1 MQQARKAETADEC
14 PQDDKSRIADLEKRV
29 LFYETILDSIRNGI
43 MITDRRGKVIFF
55 SKAYAEFLGIKP
67 EEILGKHCAEVIE
80 NTRMHIVAETGIP
93 EINDT
98 QSIRGQEMVVQRIP
112 IRIDGQG
119 LFVFGQV
126 MFKDVRDVHT
136 LSSRLSLLES
146 KVEFYEQ
153 ELTDLRSSKYTL
165 QHIVGSSKGIMEL
178 KHLALRAAEINA
190 PVLITGESGTGKE
203 LFAHAIHY
211 ASRRRLYPFIRL
223 NCSAIPRELLEAE
236 LFGYEPGAFTGA
248 SNKGKAGKFELA
260 HGGSIFLD
268 EIGDLPMEMQPK
280 LLRILEEKEFE
291 HLGGNHLIKSNF
303 RLIAATHENLEDLVA
318 RGKFRKDLFYR
329 LNVIPIAIMPLRER
343 MEDLPLIAEYL
354 MNKLSR
360 EHGTKMASFSP
371 AVMQIFQ
378 SYPWPGNIRELS
390 NILERILFALDGDQ
404 TQVRHLPLFMQDLGR
419 GAVKQD
425 NSMLKRLRD
434 DMEKETLLHTIRIS
448 NFNKNQ
454 AARLLGIHRTSLYKK
469 MKKLNISLK
478 LT

>member
-1 MQQARKAETADEC
+1 MQQARKTETTKRRSMDE
-14 PQDDKSRIADLEKRV
+14 PNIADLQKKII
-29 LFYETILDSIRNGI
+29 FYETILDSIRNGI
-43 MITDRRGKVIFF
+43 MITDRRGKIIFF
-55 SKAYAEFLGIKP
+55 SKTYGEFLGIQP
-67 EEILGKHCAEVIE
+67 EKVLGKNCTEVIE
-80 NTRMHIVAETGIP
+80 NTRMHIVAETGVP
-93 EINDT
+93 EINDA
-98 QSIRGQEMVVQRIP
+98 QSIHGQEMVVQRIP

-136 LSSRLSLLES
+136 LSSRLNLLES
-146 KVEFYEQ
+146 KVEFYER

-165 QHIVGSSKGIMEL
+165 QHIVGNSRGILEL
-178 KHLALRAAEINA
+178 KQLATRAAEIDA

-211 ASRRRLYPFIRL
+211 ASKRRLYPFIRL

-236 LFGYEPGAFTGA
+236 LFGYEPGAFTSA

-291 HLGGNHLIKSNF
+291 HLGGNRLIKSNF
-303 RLIAATHENLEDLVA
+303 RLIAATHESLEDLVE

-329 LNVIPIAIMPLRER
+329 LNVIPISILPLRER
-343 MEDLPLIAEYL
+343 MEDFPLIAESL
-354 MNKLSR
+354 MKKLSR

-371 AVMQIFQ
+371 AVMQIFK
-378 SYPWPGNIRELS
+378 SYSWPGNVRELS
-390 NILERILFALDGDQ
+390 NILERILFTLDGDQ

-419 GAVKQD
+419 ESSKQD
-425 NSMLKRLRD
+425 KAMLKRLRD
-434 DMEKETLLHTIRIS
+434 DMERETLLQTIRVS

-478 LT
+478 QA

>member
-1 MQQARKAETADEC
+1 MDTK
-14 PQDDKSRIADLEKRV
+14 KVADLQRRI
-29 LFYETILDSIRNGI
+29 LFYETILDSIRNGVV
-43 MITDRRGKVIFF
+43 ITDQLGKVIFF
-55 SKAYAEFLGIKP
+55 SKSYGEFLGIKP
-67 EEILGKHCAEVIE
+67 EETLGRHCTEVIE
-80 NTRMHIVAETGIP
+80 NSRMHIVAETEVP

-98 QSIRGQEMVVQRIP
+98 QSIRGQAMVVQRIP

-136 LSSRLSLLES
+136 LSSRLNLLES
-146 KVEFYEQ
+146 KVEFYEK

-165 QHIVGSSKGIMEL
+165 QHIVGSSTGILEL
-178 KHLALRAAEINA
+178 KQLAFRAAEIDA

-211 ASRRRLYPFIRL
+211 ASKRRLYPFIRL

-260 HGGSIFLD
+260 NRGSIFLD
-268 EIGDLPMEMQPK
+268 EISDLPMEMQPK
-280 LLRILEEKEFE
+280 LLRVLEEKEFE
-291 HLGGNHLIKSNF
+291 HLGGNRLIKSNF
-303 RLIAATHENLEDLVA
+303 RLIAATNENLEDLVA

-329 LNVIPIAIMPLRER
+329 LNVIPISILPLRKR
-343 MEDLPLIAEYL
+343 IEDLPQIAEHL
-354 MNKLSR
+354 MKKLSR

-371 AVMQIFQ
+371 AVMQIFR
-378 SYPWPGNIRELS
+378 SYPWPGNVRELS
-390 NILERILFALDGDQ
+390 NILERTLFALDGDQ

-419 GAVKQD
+419 ESSKQD
-425 NSMLKRLRD
+425 NATLKRLRN
-434 DMEKETLLHTIRIS
+434 DMEKETLMQTIRIS

-454 AARLLGIHRTSLYKK
+454 AARLLGIHRTTLYKK
-469 MKKLNISLK
+469 MKKLNIPLK
-478 LT
+478 QT

>member
-1 MQQARKAETADEC
+1 MDEKKIAEL
-14 PQDDKSRIADLEKRV
+14 QKKV
-29 LFYETILDSIRNGI
+29 LFYETILDSIRNGV

-55 SKAYAEFLGIKP
+55 SKAYGEFLGIKP
-67 EEILGKHCAEVIE
+67 EEILGKHCTEVIE
-80 NTRMHIVAETGIP
+80 NTRMHIVAETGVP
-93 EINDT
+93 EINDA

-146 KVEFYEQ
+146 KVEFYER

-165 QHIVGSSKGIMEL
+165 QHIVGNSKGITEL
-178 KHLALRAAEINA
+178 KQLALRAAEIDA

-211 ASRRRLYPFIRL
+211 ASKRRLYPFIRL
-223 NCSAIPRELLEAE
+223 NCSAIPKELLEAE

-329 LNVIPIAIMPLRER
+329 LNVIPISILPLRER
-343 MEDLPLIAEYL
+343 MEDLPLIAESPHEEAQPRTRNQNGQL
-354 MNKLSR
+354 LPRRDADFSILSLAR
-360 EHGTKMASFSP
+360 QCPGTLQHPGADPLYAGRRPDAGAASAPLHAGPGPGIVETGQHPAQKAPGRHGEGDP
-371 AVMQIFQ
+371 AAHHPHLQLQQKPGGPPVGNPPHIPLQENEKTEYFLKTGLK
-378 SYPWPGNIRELS
+378 YP
-390 NILERILFALDGDQ
+390 F
-404 TQVRHLPLFMQDLGR
+404 FYM
-419 GAVKQD
+419 
-425 NSMLKRLRD
+425 
-434 DMEKETLLHTIRIS
+434 
-448 NFNKNQ
+448 
-454 AARLLGIHRTSLYKK
+454 
-469 MKKLNISLK
+469 
-478 LT
+478 

>member
-1 MQQARKAETADEC
+1 MQQARKTETADRCSMDE
-14 PQDDKSRIADLEKRV
+14 KKVADLQKRI
-29 LFYETILDSIRNGI
+29 LFYETILDSIRNGV

-55 SKAYAEFLGIKP
+55 SKAYGEFLGIKP
-67 EEILGKHCAEVIE
+67 EDALGKQCTEVVE
-80 NTRMHIVAETGIP
+80 NSRMHVVAETGIP
-93 EINDT
+93 EINDA
-98 QSIRGQEMVVQRIP
+98 QSIQGQEMVVQRIP

-146 KVEFYEQ
+146 KVEFYER

-165 QHIVGSSKGIMEL
+165 QHIVGNSKGISEL
-178 KHLALRAAEINA
+178 KKLALRAAEIDA

-211 ASRRRLYPFIRL
+211 ASKRRLYPFIRL

-260 HGGSIFLD
+260 NSGSIFLD

-291 HLGGNHLIKSNF
+291 HLGGNRLIKSNF

-329 LNVIPIAIMPLRER
+329 LNVIPISIMPLRER
-343 MEDLPLIAEYL
+343 MEDLPLVTEHL
-354 MNKLSR
+354 MKKLSR

-378 SYPWPGNIRELS
+378 SYPWPGNVRELS
-390 NILERILFALDGDQ
+390 NILERILFTLDGDQ

-419 GAVKQD
+419 ESSKQD
-425 NSMLKRLRD
+425 TTRLKRLRD
-434 DMEKETLLHTIRIS
+434 DMEKETLLHTIRTCH
-448 NFNKNQ
+448 FNKNQ
-454 AARLLGIHRTSLYKK
+454 AARMLGIHRTSLYKK
-469 MKKLNISLK
+469 MKKLNIPLK
-478 LT
+478 QV

>member
-1 MQQARKAETADEC
+1 MQQVRKTETTKKRSMDE
-14 PQDDKSRIADLEKRV
+14 PNIADLQKKV
-29 LFYETILDSIRNGI
+29 IFYETILDSIRNGI
-43 MITDRRGKVIFF
+43 MITDRRGRIIFF
-55 SKAYAEFLGIKP
+55 SKTYGEFLGIQP
-67 EEILGKHCAEVIE
+67 EKVLGKNCTEVIE
-80 NTRMHIVAETGIP
+80 NTRMHIVAETGVP
-93 EINDT
+93 EINDA

-136 LSSRLSLLES
+136 LSSRLNLLES
-146 KVEFYEQ
+146 KVEFYER

-165 QHIVGSSKGIMEL
+165 QHIVGNSRGILEL
-178 KHLALRAAEINA
+178 KQLATRAAEIDA

-211 ASRRRLYPFIRL
+211 ASKRRLYPFIRL

-291 HLGGNHLIKSNF
+291 HLGGNRLIKSNF
-303 RLIAATHENLEDLVA
+303 RLIAATHESLEDLVE

-329 LNVIPIAIMPLRER
+329 LNVIPISILPLRER
-343 MEDLPLIAEYL
+343 MEDFPLIAESL
-354 MNKLSR
+354 MKKLSR

-371 AVMQIFQ
+371 AVMQIFK
-378 SYPWPGNIRELS
+378 SYSWPGNVRELS
-390 NILERILFALDGDQ
+390 NILERILFTLDGDQ

-419 GAVKQD
+419 ESSKQD
-425 NSMLKRLRD
+425 KAMLKRLRD
-434 DMEKETLLHTIRIS
+434 DMERETLLQTIRVS

-478 LT
+478 QT

>member
-1 MQQARKAETADEC
+1 MQQVKKTETTKRSSIDE
-14 PQDDKSRIADLEKRV
+14 PHIADLRKKII
-29 LFYETILDSIRNGI
+29 FYETILDSIRNGI
-43 MITDRRGKVIFF
+43 MITDRRGRIIFF
-55 SKAYAEFLGIKP
+55 SKTYGEFLGIQP
-67 EEILGKHCAEVIE
+67 EKVLGKNCTEVIE
-80 NTRMHIVAETGIP
+80 NTRMHIVAETGVP
-93 EINDT
+93 EINDA

-136 LSSRLSLLES
+136 LSSRLNLLES
-146 KVEFYEQ
+146 KVEFYER

-165 QHIVGSSKGIMEL
+165 QHIVGNSRSILEL
-178 KHLALRAAEINA
+178 KQLATRAAEIDA

-211 ASRRRLYPFIRL
+211 ASKRRLYPFIRL
-223 NCSAIPRELLEAE
+223 NCSAIPKELLEAE

-291 HLGGNHLIKSNF
+291 HLGGNRLIKSNF
-303 RLIAATHENLEDLVA
+303 RLIAATHESLEDLVE
-318 RGKFRKDLFYR
+318 RGRFRKDLFYR
-329 LNVIPIAIMPLRER
+329 LNVIPISILPLRER
-343 MEDLPLIAEYL
+343 MEDFPLIAESL
-354 MNKLSR
+354 MKKLSR

-371 AVMQIFQ
+371 AVMQIFK
-378 SYPWPGNIRELS
+378 SYSWPGNVRELS
-390 NILERILFALDGDQ
+390 NILERILFTLDGDQ

-419 GAVKQD
+419 ESSKQD
-425 NSMLKRLRD
+425 KAMLKRLRD
-434 DMEKETLLHTIRIS
+434 DMEREALLQTIRVS

-478 LT
+478 QA

>member
-1 MQQARKAETADEC
+1 MDAKIVT
-14 PQDDKSRIADLEKRV
+14 DLQKKV
-29 LFYETILDSIRNGI
+29 LFYETILDSIRNGV
-43 MITDRRGKVIFF
+43 MITDHRGTVIFF
-55 SKAYAEFLGIKP
+55 SKGYGEFLGIKP
-67 EEILGKHCAEVIE
+67 EETLGRHCTEVIE
-80 NTRMHIVAETGIP
+80 NSRMHIVAETGIP
-93 EINDT
+93 EINDAH
-98 QSIRGQEMVVQRIP
+98 SIRGQEMVVQRIP

-146 KVEFYEQ
+146 KVEFYEK

-165 QHIVGSSKGIMEL
+165 QHIVGNSKGITDL
-178 KHLALRAAEINA
+178 KQLALRAAEIDA

-211 ASRRRLYPFIRL
+211 ASKRRLYPFIRL
-223 NCSAIPRELLEAE
+223 NCSAIPKELLEAE

-260 HGGSIFLD
+260 NSGSIFLD

-329 LNVIPIAIMPLRER
+329 LNVIPISILPLRER
-343 MEDLPLIAEYL
+343 MEDLPLVAEHL
-354 MNKLSR
+354 MKKLSR

-371 AVMQIFQ
+371 AVMKIFQ
-378 SYPWPGNIRELS
+378 SYPWPGNVRELS
-390 NILERILFALDGDQ
+390 NILERILFTLDGDQ

-419 GAVKQD
+419 GSSKQD
-425 NSMLKRLRD
+425 VTRLKGLRD
-434 DMEKETLLHTIRIS
+434 NMEKETLLHTIRTC

-454 AARLLGIHRTSLYKK
+454 AARMLGIHRTSLYKK
-469 MKKLNISLK
+469 TYHFFYM
-478 LT
+478 

>member
-1 MQQARKAETADEC
+1 MQQVRKTETTKKRSMDE
-14 PQDDKSRIADLEKRV
+14 PNIADLQKKII
-29 LFYETILDSIRNGI
+29 FYETILDSIRNGI
-43 MITDRRGKVIFF
+43 MITDRRGKIIFF
-55 SKAYAEFLGIKP
+55 SKTYGEFLGIQP
-67 EEILGKHCAEVIE
+67 EKVLGKNCTEVIE
-80 NTRMHIVAETGIP
+80 NTRMHIVAETGVP
-93 EINDT
+93 EINDA

-136 LSSRLSLLES
+136 LSSRLNLLES
-146 KVEFYEQ
+146 KVEFYER

-165 QHIVGSSKGIMEL
+165 QHIVGNSRGILEL
-178 KHLALRAAEINA
+178 KQLATRAAEIDA

-211 ASRRRLYPFIRL
+211 ASKRRLYPFIRL

-236 LFGYEPGAFTGA
+236 LFGYEPGAFTSA

-291 HLGGNHLIKSNF
+291 HLGGNRLIKSNF
-303 RLIAATHENLEDLVA
+303 RLIAATHESLEDLVE

-329 LNVIPIAIMPLRER
+329 LNVIPISILPLRER
-343 MEDLPLIAEYL
+343 MEDFPLIAESL
-354 MNKLSR
+354 MKKLSR

-371 AVMQIFQ
+371 AVMQIFK
-378 SYPWPGNIRELS
+378 SYSWPGNVRELS
-390 NILERILFALDGDQ
+390 NILERILFTLDGDQ

-419 GAVKQD
+419 ESSKQD
-425 NSMLKRLRD
+425 KAMLKRLRD
-434 DMEKETLLHTIRIS
+434 DMERETLLQTIRVS

-478 LT
+478 QA

>member
-1 MQQARKAETADEC
+1 MQKARKTEATDGCSMDE
-14 PQDDKSRIADLEKRV
+14 KKIADLQKRI

-43 MITDRRGKVIFF
+43 MITDRQGKVIFF
-55 SKAYAEFLGIKP
+55 SKAYGEFLGIKP
-67 EEILGKHCAEVIE
+67 EETLGKHCKEVIE
-80 NTRMHIVAETGIP
+80 NSRMHIVAETGVP
-93 EINDT
+93 EINDA
-98 QSIRGQEMVVQRIP
+98 QSIQGQEMVVQRIP

-136 LSSRLSLLES
+136 LSSRLNLLES
-146 KVEFYEQ
+146 KVEFYER

-165 QHIVGSSKGIMEL
+165 QHIVGNSKGVLEL
-178 KHLALRAAEINA
+178 KKLALRAAEIDA

-211 ASRRRLYPFIRL
+211 ASKRRLHPFIRL
-223 NCSAIPRELLEAE
+223 NCSAIPKELLEAE

-248 SNKGKAGKFELA
+248 SSKGKAGKFELA

-291 HLGGNHLIKSNF
+291 HLGGNHLIRSNF
-303 RLIAATHENLEDLVA
+303 RLIAATHESLEDLVA

-329 LNVIPIAIMPLRER
+329 LNVIPISILPLRER
-343 MEDLPLIAEYL
+343 MEDLPLIAESL
-354 MNKLSR
+354 MKKLSR

-371 AVMQIFQ
+371 AVMQIFK
-378 SYPWPGNIRELS
+378 SYPWPGNVRELS

-404 TQVRHLPLFMQDLGR
+404 TQVRHLPLFMQDLDR
-419 GAVKQD
+419 GSSTKQD
-425 NSMLKRLRD
+425 NTMLKRLRD

-469 MKKLNISLK
+469 MKKLNIPLK
-478 LT
+478 QT